1 MFRQHYDEVLRYALA
16 RADSEVAKDA
26 VADTFVVAWRRNAN
40 VPERALPWLLAVTRR
55 TLADQHRSLRR
66 RARVSERLVHQ
77 RFDTGGID
85 PADVVTERD
94 AVIAALLELPARDR
108 EVLELVAWDGLAP

>member
-66 RARVSERLVHQ
+66 RASVSERLVHQ
-77 RFDTGGID
+77 RLDTGGGD
-85 PADVVTERD
+85 PPDVRTERGGG
-94 AVIAALLELPARDR
+94 ISGLLGRPAR
-108 EVLELVAWDGLAP
+108 ESG